1 MVEIAGLD
9 RMLLEHPFF
18 AGMAPE
24 QAAFVAGCGRN
35 VVVEAGA
42 WLFREGEAADQ
53 FYLLRHGRVTLE
65 LRAPGREPLIFDTLG
80 EGDIVGWSWLLPPF
94 CWSMDAR
101 AQTLVRVVALD
112 AHCLRDK
119 LDSDPALGYA
129 LLRRFV
135 PVMGRRLQAAHLQLA
150 DLYARPQGG
159 RG

>member
-9 RMLLEHPFF
+9 RMLLEQPFF
-18 AGMAPE
+18 AGMPAE

-42 WLFREGEAADQ
+42 WLFREDGPADF
-53 FYLLRHGRVTLE
+53 FYLLRHGTVTLE
-65 LRAPGREPLIFDTLG
+65 MRAPGREPLIVDTLAD
-80 EGDIVGWSWLLPPF
+80 GDILGWSWLMPPYR
-94 CWSMDAR
+94 WSMDAR

-112 AHCLRDK
+112 AVCLRGK
-119 LDSDPALGYA
+119 LDSDPALGYE
-129 LLRRFV
+129 LIRRFV
-135 PVMGRRLQAAHLQLA
+135 PVMGRRLLAARLQLA